1 MGTPPVLLR
10 LFKTWALLLL
20 LLQGAWQPA
29 FSHGVHAEGLQEG
42 LRTTSYKGAEAHA
55 AVEAPDKKE
64 TDFGASVAQWNL
76 DAVGA
81 RGGVGGF
88 HAQGHCEGRVREI
101 TRPALSCCAVLA
113 LEEARPVLSEC
124 GLSCCRRQPEAR
136 EAFEGALQR
145 IEGVGVMSE
154 VGLKEESAACCC
166 VIKVD
171 LPTLEPV
178 VPPASAPSGGMVPE
192 LSWTTFRME
201 PGFTRRCWDPQ
212 LVGEARIL
220 ASVRAQRGAYR
231 VVHRVVGEAV
241 EVLHCSFL
249 L

>member
-1 MGTPPVLLR
+1 MRAV
-10 LFKTWALLLL
+10 FEALN
-20 LLQGAWQPA
+20 
-29 FSHGVHAEGLQEG
+29 
-42 LRTTSYKGAEAHA
+42 
-55 AVEAPDKKE
+55 KKE
-64 TDFGASVAQWNL
+64 TDFGGSAAQWNL
-76 DAVGA
+76 DAVAAPGGVA
-81 RGGVGGF
+81 GVGGGHF
-88 HAQGHCEGRVREI
+88 QGHCEGLVREI
-101 TRPALSCCAVLA
+101 TSLARSCCAVPA
-113 LEEARPVLSEC
+113 VEEAWPVSSEY
-124 GLSCCRRQPEAR
+124 GSSCCRRQPEAR

-192 LSWTTFRME
+192 LSWTTFWME